1 MSIYL
6 CVLCNKAKALNDIAL
21 IGLLGS
27 GEIKF
32 FEVEDY
38 KNNKLLINTLR
49 L

>member
-6 CVLCNKAKALNDIAL
+6 CALCNKAKALNDITL

-27 GEIKF
+27 SEIKF
-32 FEVEDY
+32 FETEDY
-38 KNNKLLINTLR
+38 KNNKLLMNTLR